1 MIHKPLTK
9 RLMENQIRLHLVLI
23 PPPLKGHITPM
34 LQLATIL
41 HSKGFFIT
49 IAHTHFN
56 SPNPSNHPNFNFLP
70 FFDGLSN
77 TQITSKNFID
87 IASSLN
93 TNCVTPLK
101 ESLVHHIAKLEKHG
115 EKIAC
120 VIYDGFFHFI
130 DSLAKELKLPS
141 IVFRTTSATNIL
153 TYHVCAHLQTKGY
166 LPLQDSK
173 PSDLVPELDMLRFKD
188 LPIFNL
194 LNPHDFLHGISKTLS
209 ITPLAVIFN
218 TVETL
223 EDSSLNHL
231 QHLYNVNIF
240 PIGPLHMISNE
251 SNNISILPES
261 DRCISWLNN
270 KPRKSVLYVSLG
282 SIASWEEKELTEM
295 ACGLSNSRQNFLWVI
310 RPETVTDVSAWLES
324 LSEDVKVS
332 VAERGCIVKWAPQSE
347 VLAHEAVGGFWS
359 HCGWNSTLESL
370 CEGIPII
377 CQPYFGDQRV
387 NARLLSHV
395 WKVGLEWCNVMKRD
409 EIEKVVR
416 RLMVNQEGEELRKRA
431 FELKHEIRLALNG
444 SSCDALNGLV
454 KCILS
459 VNV

>member
-1 MIHKPLTK
+1 
-9 RLMENQIRLHLVLI
+9 MENQIRPHLVLI

-41 HSKGFFIT
+41 HSKGFFIN
-49 IAHTHFN
+49 IAHTYFN

-77 TQITSKNFID
+77 TQITSKNFVD
-87 IASSLN
+87 IASTLN
-93 TNCVTPLK
+93 TNCASPLK
-101 ESLVHHIAKLEKHG
+101 ETLIHHKAKLEEHD

-120 VIYDGFFHFI
+120 IIYDGFFHFI

-153 TYHVCAHLQTKGY
+153 TYHVCAHLHAKGY

-173 PSDLVPELDMLRFKD
+173 SSDLVPELDILRFKD

-194 LNPHDFLHGISKTLS
+194 TNPHDFLHGISKTLS
-209 ITPLAVIFN
+209 ITPLGVIFN
-218 TVETL
+218 TVESL

-231 QHLYNVNIF
+231 QRLYNVNLF

-251 SNNISILPES
+251 SNNISIMRES
-261 DRCISWLNN
+261 DGCISWLNS
-270 KPRKSVLYVSLG
+270 KARKSVLYVSLG

-295 ACGLSNSRQNFLWVI
+295 ACGLVKSRQNFLWVI
-310 RPETVTDVSAWLES
+310 RPETVTEVFAWLES
-324 LSEDVKVS
+324 LSEDIKLG
-332 VAERGCIVKWAPQSE
+332 VAEKGCIVKWAPQSE

-395 WKVGLEWCNVMKRD
+395 WKVGLEWCNVMERD

-431 FELKHEIRLALNG
+431 IELKHEIRLDLSG

-459 VNV
+459 GNV